1 MNNYYVYTHAT
12 IDGRVFY
19 VGKGKGKR
27 SVDIRNRNKY
37 WWHIVK
43 KYKAYVTNIVRHG
56 LTCTESLNLEIALIA
71 KLKKKHKLCNLT
83 DGGQGTS
90 GRIISNETRLKMS
103 KSSKGNKRSVG
114 RVLSEETKK
123 KIGDAHRGKKRKPF
137 TLETRLKMS
146 TATKGKNNPMYGKKT
161 SKETKLKLSIAGK
174 GRRHTEES
182 KLKMS
187 RIAKALWVKRKGEN
201 NN

>member
-1 MNNYYVYTHAT
+1 MNNYYVYTHST
-12 IDGRVFY
+12 IDGRIFY

-27 SVDIRNRNKY
+27 SIDIRNRNKY
-37 WWHIVK
+37 WWHVVK
-43 KYKAYVTNIVRHG
+43 KYKAYVTTIVRHG
-56 LTCTESLNLEIALIA
+56 LTCAESLRLEIDLIA

-90 GRIISNETRLKMS
+90 GRVISNETRLKMS

-123 KIGDAHRGKKRKPF
+123 KIGDAHRGVKRKPF

-146 TATKGKNNPMYGKKT
+146 EATKGKNNPMYGKKT
-161 SKETKLKLSIAGK
+161 SKETKLKLSIAGR
-174 GRRHTEES
+174 GRYHTEES